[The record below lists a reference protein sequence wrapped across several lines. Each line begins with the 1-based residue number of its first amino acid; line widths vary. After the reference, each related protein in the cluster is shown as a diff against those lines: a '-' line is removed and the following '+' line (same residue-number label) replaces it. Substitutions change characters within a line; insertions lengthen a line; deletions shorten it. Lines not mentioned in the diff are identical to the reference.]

1 MTGRQILLI
10 GMPGS
15 GKTTIG
21 RGLAKSL
28 GISFCDLDEELVNQ
42 EGISIREIFARQGEE
57 AFRELETTILMT
69 ALKGDPSVIA
79 TGGGVIMRQSNRLAM
94 KEGHKEGHLVIYLEA
109 SVELLYARLEGE
121 IDRPLLLGEDK
132 KGQIESLLAQR
143 AAIYLKTADLILKVD
158 GLSEKEAVDRLCQ
171 MVKH

>member
-28 GISFCDLDEELVNQ
+28 GVSFYDLDEELVNQ
-42 EGISIREIFARQGEE
+42 EGLSIREIFARQGEE
-57 AFRELETTILMT
+57 AFRELESAILMT
-69 ALKGDPSVIA
+69 ALKGEPSVIA
-79 TGGGVIMRQSNRLAM
+79 TGGGVIMRKSNCLAM
-94 KEGHKEGHLVIYLEA
+94 KGGHKEGHLVIYLEA
-109 SVELLYARLEGE
+109 SLELLYARLKEE
-121 IDRPLLLGEDK
+121 RDRPLLLGEDRK
-132 KGQIESLLAQR
+132 RRIERLLAQR

-158 GLSEKEAVDRLCQ
+158 GLSEETAVDRLCQ

>member
-57 AFRELETTILMT
+57 SFRELETTILMT
-69 ALKGDPSVIA
+69 ALKGEPRVIA

-94 KEGHKEGHLVIYLEA
+94 KEGHLVIYLEA

-158 GLSEKEAVDRLCQ
+158 GLSEETAVDRLCQ